1 MVHVYIKRW
10 GCFIGAVLLQVL
22 ILNHIHIAGYATPY
36 LYVYFILT
44 FNTGVS
50 RNVLMAWGF
59 LLGLLI
65 DIFSSTPGLNAAATV
80 LLAFVCQPV
89 LRLFSPKEL
98 ENVVPG
104 FGSLG
109 VEVFVK
115 YVAVVVLLH
124 HAVLLGLEAFSFLNW
139 PGLLLKVVLSSLL
152 SIICIL
158 SVESFRR

>member
-10 GCFIGAVLLQVL
+10 GCFIGAVLLQVF

-36 LYVYFILT
+36 LYVYFILK

-50 RNVLMAWGF
+50 RNALMAWGF

-65 DIFSSTPGLNAAATV
+65 DIFSSTPGLNAATTV

-115 YVAVVVLLH
+115 YVAVAVLLH

-158 SVESFRR
+158 AVESFRR